1 MPPPK
6 TTRESALAAVETE
19 MVGEKA
25 ATLGRSAKRAETA
38 LARLAA
44 YDAEPEADIS
54 RAEVLKSAAVA
65 VWQFF
70 IQREVCGLR
79 DHRLIIAE
87 YRIPKDVLAR
97 LGAF

>member
-1 MPPPK
+1 MPPK

-19 MVGEKA
+19 LVGEKA
-25 ATLGRSAKRAETA
+25 ATLGRSARRVELA

-44 YDAEPEADIS
+44 YDAAPEAEVS
-54 RAEVLKSAAVA
+54 RTEVLKSAAVA

-79 DHRLIIAE
+79 DHRPVIAE
-87 YRIPKDVLAR
+87 YEIPKEVLAR